1 MLTDPP
7 LLSRLLWRD
16 RIQPGKLLS
25 QDRALIARAYGSIF
39 LVGAAIDFL
48 ILLVGEKTDR
58 DDTQLAVIS
67 TIAALLGVSC
77 IVGYRRLP
85 LWYFHALT
93 VAGTLIVT
101 GAVASSSQGAEGVY
115 ALFYVWVAL
124 LSGLFFSVRAS
135 ILQIAVALA
144 AYAFVLYDRDA
155 DYAINYLLAAA
166 AVLFTA
172 GTIIAMLRGRVER
185 LAADLSS
192 QAHTDP
198 LTALSNRRGFDERF
212 ELEVRR
218 ASRSGAP
225 LSLVICDLDR
235 FKAVNDML
243 GHAEGDTALRR
254 TSAAIVTSVR
264 SIDAVS
270 RIGGEEFS
278 VLLPETGPAEA
289 LEIAERVRTG
299 ILGEFSDY
307 PVALSA
313 SCGVA
318 TLSDGEGAAA
328 LFREA
333 DVGLYRAKRN
343 GRNCSVA
350 YDDSMESP
358 DEASSTK

>member
-1 MLTDPP
+1 LLTDPP
-7 LLSRLLWRD
+7 VLSRLLWREPM
-16 RIQPGKLLS
+16 RPGALLS
-25 QDRALIARAYGSIF
+25 QDRALIARTYGSIF

-48 ILLVGEKTDR
+48 ILLVGESTDR
-58 DDTQLAVIS
+58 NDTQLAVIS

-85 LWYFHALT
+85 LWYFQILT

-101 GAVASSSQGAEGVY
+101 GAVASSSHGAEGVY
-115 ALFYVWVAL
+115 ALFYVWVSL

-135 ILQIAVALA
+135 IFQIAVALA
-144 AYAFVLYDRDA
+144 AYAFVLSERDA
-155 DYAINYLLAAA
+155 DFAINYLLAAA

-198 LTALSNRRGFDERF
+198 LTALANRRGFDERF
-212 ELEVRR
+212 ALEVKR

-235 FKAVNDML
+235 FKAVNDKL

-264 SIDAVS
+264 SVDAVS

-299 ILGEFSDY
+299 ILGEFCDY

-318 TLSDGEGAAA
+318 TLSDGEQAAV

-333 DVGLYRAKRN
+333 DAGLYRAKRN